1 MAALPANV
9 GTGTILVKLRRLGL
23 STDGTQQA
31 ETQPVSGRVTFTPS
45 AEMLRH
51 DVDGI
56 VFPIFPVT
64 AYLDANGDATV
75 ELVATDDADLVPSS
89 FTYLVQFFLEDGG
102 TINSFHISV
111 PQGTTASLADIAP
124 VPGSNGV
131 YYEHGEV
138 VLSEISAAELA
149 QLQGFYFAYQTTE
162 PPVTMFGVP
171 TVWIN
176 PTSNLTTVPVNPG
189 APVFTDSNSTIL
201 IPASVVGVEYSYRT
215 STNLGTTWT
224 SWISVANGATV
235 TLTGLPKRAQVQALP
250 ALGYYIPGVYSWTHD
265 FPDPTAI
272 VLLTSTTFSTGTTLQ
287 GHTNDNLLGGSGTYT
302 WSAGGT
308 PPMAINTTNHTVT
321 VGGAA
326 TSTSLNTGAMN
337 LKVEWDWIVLPTG
350 GFTIV
355 LNSTNSGWSNTDD
368 FRITQFNGAN
378 IRVDGHAVS
387 TAGTLT
393 LNAPASG
400 KIVHCVAQVYEAT
413 ASLTISS
420 PDDAGYVTY
429 NNTFDL
435 TWRTTLKGTYLLV
448 LEGSAAPNSTVMKNL
463 KISRVGY

>member
-1 MAALPANV
+1 
-9 GTGTILVKLRRLGL
+9 
-23 STDGTQQA
+23 
-31 ETQPVSGRVTFTPS
+31 
-45 AEMLRH
+45 
-51 DVDGI
+51 
-56 VFPIFPVT
+56 
-64 AYLDANGDATV
+64 
-75 ELVATDDADLVPSS
+75 
-89 FTYLVQFFLEDGG
+89 
-102 TINSFHISV
+102 
-111 PQGTTASLADIAP
+111 
-124 VPGSNGV
+124 
-131 YYEHGEV
+131 
-138 VLSEISAAELA
+138 
-149 QLQGFYFAYQTTE
+149 
-162 PPVTMFGVP
+162 
-171 TVWIN
+171 
-176 PTSNLTTVPVNPG
+176 
-189 APVFTDSNSTIL
+189 
-201 IPASVVGVEYSYRT
+201 
-215 STNLGTTWT
+215 
-224 SWISVANGATV
+224 
-235 TLTGLPKRAQVQALP
+235 
-250 ALGYYIPGVYSWTHD
+250 VYSWTHD